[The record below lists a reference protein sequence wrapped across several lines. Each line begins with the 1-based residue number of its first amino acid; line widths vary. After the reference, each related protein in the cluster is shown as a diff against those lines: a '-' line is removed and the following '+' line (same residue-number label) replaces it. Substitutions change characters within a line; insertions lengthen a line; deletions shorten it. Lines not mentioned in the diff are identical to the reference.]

1 MDMSQ
6 QDASAGSQER
16 EPYFNASLHP
26 YRSLGRTGFC
36 WLMALVFLALF
47 FVSIPFFLMGAWPI
61 LGFAGLDILIL
72 YWAFRRNYRD
82 ARAHEQ
88 VLITGKKVEI
98 VHQSATGETHQ
109 VSYNPY
115 WVRLETRCEE
125 DKGMTELAFTSHGRR
140 TVIGAFLHACE
151 RESLAEALSDALDR
165 ARNFA
170 RTGEAQVS
178 GG

>member
-1 MDMSQ
+1 MLQ
-6 QDASAGSQER
+6 QDALATCLER
-16 EPYFNASLHP
+16 EPYFNAHLHP
-26 YRSLGRTGFC
+26 YRSLGRTGFY

-47 FVSIPFFLMGAWPI
+47 FVSIPFFLIGAWPI

-82 ARAHEQ
+82 ARAQEQ
-88 VLITGKKVEI
+88 VLITPETVEI
-98 VHQSATGETHQ
+98 IHQSAAGERHA

-115 WVRLETRCEE
+115 WVRLETKHEE
-125 DKGMTELAFTSHGRR
+125 DKGMTELALTSHGRR

-151 RESLAEALSDALDR
+151 RESLADALSGALDQ

-170 RTGEAQVS
+170 RTEEAQVS